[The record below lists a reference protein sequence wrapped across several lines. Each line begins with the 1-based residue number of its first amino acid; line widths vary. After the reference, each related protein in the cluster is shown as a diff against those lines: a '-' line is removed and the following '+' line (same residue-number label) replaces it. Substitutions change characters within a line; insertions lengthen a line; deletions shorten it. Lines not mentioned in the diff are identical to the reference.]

1 MTQGSLGLLPRKK
14 TDLIEELLC
23 SQEEQPHTHLAPR
36 KIAKQTGIS
45 RSSVEIILKKKET
58 LNSSSTWKHHL
69 SEGTRNRRETDMA
82 PLEQVLKVTFV
93 WPKNDFYK
101 MKKILTL
108 NVLSFCRTIAYMVK
122 ERNEISPMKMY
133 LVRQTRCP

>member
-1 MTQGSLGLLPRKK
+1 MTQGSLGLLPRKT

-58 LNSSSTWKHHL
+58 LNSSST
-69 SEGTRNRRETDMA
+69 
-82 PLEQVLKVTFV
+82 
-93 WPKNDFYK
+93 
-101 MKKILTL
+101 
-108 NVLSFCRTIAYMVK
+108 
-122 ERNEISPMKMY
+122 
-133 LVRQTRCP
+133 